1 VVANL
6 YCLIWK
12 PTYNCNT
19 FCFYCLICLLSFC
32 ALSFLVIAHLL
43 YVRYHLALHKYNTI
57 YDEMTTLAPNPTYS
71 SVTSQNTRPDNPYRY
86 DRQVEVQ
93 VKFATPAQR
102 YEIYE
107 ELWKLQ
113 FNFQSKLL
121 AVIQLPGLR
130 APFHARSRDAA
141 IELKE
146 KLTLSQSQR
155 SLKIRRKWTKNY
167 YEPRTTTI

>member
-1 VVANL
+1 
-6 YCLIWK
+6 
-12 PTYNCNT
+12 
-19 FCFYCLICLLSFC
+19 
-32 ALSFLVIAHLL
+32 
-43 YVRYHLALHKYNTI
+43 
-57 YDEMTTLAPNPTYS
+57 MTTLAPNPTYS

-121 AVIQLPGLR
+121 AVIQLPGLQ

-155 SLKIRRKWTKNY
+155 SLKIRRK
-167 YEPRTTTI
+167 